1 MFQVNDLI
9 VYGNHG
15 VCKVENVGTLSI
27 SMADKQKQYYTLR
40 PVYQHESVIY
50 APVDNNKTIMR
61 FVLSKEEVEDLI
73 QDIPN
78 IESAWIGNEREREV
92 QYRAALQTC
101 DCRELVKIIKTLY
114 HRKNQGFRTA
124 RKLQWWM
131 KNISDKLRNS
141 YMVSWLLH
149 LKCRRM
155 RLVRILRIVLNK
167 RNRGWGYARFMN
179 GAWQRAGKQICNRGC
194 SERC

>member
-15 VCKVENVGTLSI
+15 VCKVEDVGTLSI

-40 PVYQHESVIY
+40 PVYQRESVIY

-61 FVLSKEEVEDLI
+61 FVLSKEEVEALI

-78 IESAWIGNEREREV
+78 IESVWIGNEREREV

-114 HRKNQGFRTA
+114 QRK
-124 RKLQWWM
+124 
-131 KNISDKLRNS
+131 KLRIQDGKKVTVVDEK
-141 YMVSWLLH
+141 YFRQAEEQLYGELAFALEMPKDEV
-149 LKCRRM
+149 
-155 RLVRILRIVLNK
+155 
-167 RNRGWGYARFMN
+167 
-179 GAWQRAGKQICNRGC
+179 GAYITDSIQQKN
-194 SERC
+194 

>member
-114 HRKNQGFRTA
+114 HRKKSRIQDGKKVTVVDEKYFRQA
-124 RKLQWWM
+124 EEQLYGELAFALEMPK
-131 KNISDKLRNS
+131 DE
-141 YMVSWLLH
+141 V
-149 LKCRRM
+149 
-155 RLVRILRIVLNK
+155 
-167 RNRGWGYARFMN
+167 
-179 GAWQRAGKQICNRGC
+179 GAYIADSIEQKK
-194 SERC
+194 

>member
-1 MFQVNDLI
+1 MNDLI

-15 VCKVENVGTLSI
+15 VCKVEDVGTLSI

-40 PVYQHESVIY
+40 PVYQRESVIY

-78 IESAWIGNEREREV
+78 IESVWIGNEREREV

-114 HRKNQGFRTA
+114 QRK
-124 RKLQWWM
+124 
-131 KNISDKLRNS
+131 KLRIQDGKKVTVVDEK
-141 YMVSWLLH
+141 YFRQAEEQLYGELAFALEMPKDEV
-149 LKCRRM
+149 
-155 RLVRILRIVLNK
+155 
-167 RNRGWGYARFMN
+167 
-179 GAWQRAGKQICNRGC
+179 GAYITDSIQQKN
-194 SERC
+194 